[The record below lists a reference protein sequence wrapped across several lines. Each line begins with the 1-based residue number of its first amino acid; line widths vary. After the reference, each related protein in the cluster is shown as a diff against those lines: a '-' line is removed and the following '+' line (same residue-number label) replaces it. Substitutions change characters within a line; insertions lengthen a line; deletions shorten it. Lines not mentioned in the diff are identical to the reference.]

1 VGADNGVTRLSGG
14 ERERERVR
22 ERERERERER
32 GYTVNSQGRR
42 ERGGGGGERE
52 EDRFVHCVFC
62 IVLYCLAF
70 DCTVIVRAFNGIVT
84 ALHLIVL

>member
-1 VGADNGVTRLSGG
+1 
-14 ERERERVR
+14 
-22 ERERERERER
+22 
-32 GYTVNSQGRR
+32 VNSQGRR